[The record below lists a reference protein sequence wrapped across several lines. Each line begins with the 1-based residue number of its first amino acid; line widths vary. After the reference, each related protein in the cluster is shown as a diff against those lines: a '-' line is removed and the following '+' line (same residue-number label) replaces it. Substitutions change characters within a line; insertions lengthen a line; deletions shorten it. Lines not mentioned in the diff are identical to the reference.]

1 MEVIDM
7 ARTPNP
13 PEPVDAPATP
23 HEQCGQCG
31 SAVDQQQRYC
41 VVCGT
46 RRQHVTDPAIRYLSQ
61 ASAGARKAGTARSGA
76 PVRRSVGLGT
86 ALIIALLPLAVVLG
100 VLVGRA
106 STSGD
111 AKLISELRSQRP
123 EVVTAGA
130 GGSTAAATVSG
141 SHATHTGGTRT
152 RTHGHKASHSSTS
165 TAGNSTS
172 NGSGGAAPLTGKATQ
187 AQLNQGAAA
196 AQKVQHSTG
205 KSYVNSQQ
213 GLPNVVVVP

>member
-13 PEPVDAPATP
+13 PEPADSEESPY
-23 HEQCGQCG
+23 ERCGDCG
-31 SAVDQQQRYC
+31 SAVEQQQRYC
-41 VVCGT
+41 VVCGS
-46 RRQHVTDPAIRYLSQ
+46 RRQHVSDPASRYLSQ
-61 ASAGARKAGTARSGA
+61 ASAGARRATAAGSRA
-76 PVRRSVGLGT
+76 PLGRSVGLGT

-123 EVVTAGA
+123 EVITAGT
-130 GGSTAAATVSG
+130 GGSSTAASVRGSKATRSGG
-141 SHATHTGGTRT
+141 SHT
-152 RTHGHKASHSSTS
+152 RTHGRRGSHSSTS
-165 TAGNSTS
+165 TAGSSTS
-172 NGSGGAAPLTGKATQ
+172 NSTGGTARLTGKTTQ

-196 AQKVQHSTG
+196 AQKDQHSTG

>member
-13 PEPVDAPATP
+13 PEPADATARPY
-23 HEQCGQCG
+23 EQCGECG

-41 VVCGT
+41 VVCGS
-46 RRQHVTDPAIRYLSQ
+46 RRQHVADPAIRYLSQ
-61 ASAGARKAGTARSGA
+61 ASAGARKPGTARSGA
-76 PVRRSVGLGT
+76 PARRSVGLGT

-111 AKLISELRSQRP
+111 AKLISELRAQRP
-123 EVVTAGA
+123 EVITAGS
-130 GGSTAAATVSG
+130 GGSTAAAAQSG
-141 SHATHTGGTRT
+141 SGTTHAGGSHI
-152 RTHGHKASHSSTS
+152 RTHSHRGSHSSTS
-165 TAGNSTS
+165 TAGSSGS
-172 NGSGGAAPLTGKATQ
+172 NSGGSTAGLSGKATQ
-187 AQLNQGAAA
+187 SQLNQGAAA